1 MIDNGKREWGT
12 ANGVMREGEEREC
25 EINFRD
31 RDWENAREKKGKR
44 ERKWSKEQNNKWEK
58 KGERMREGEPR
69 RVKERKM
76 MTWNVDP

>member
-12 ANGVMREGEEREC
+12 ANGVMREGQEREC

-44 ERKWSKEQNNKWEK
+44 ERKWSKNRIISGRK
-58 KGERMREGEPR
+58 KG
-69 RVKERKM
+69 KE
-76 MTWNVDP
+76 

>member
-1 MIDNGKREWGT
+1 MKLIYFIILPFFTFSQAVVE
-12 ANGVMREGEEREC
+12 
-25 EINFRD
+25 
-31 RDWENAREKKGKR
+31 EKKINIDSLLQTEEYQGIEIEKYTV
-44 ERKWSKEQNNKWEK
+44 K